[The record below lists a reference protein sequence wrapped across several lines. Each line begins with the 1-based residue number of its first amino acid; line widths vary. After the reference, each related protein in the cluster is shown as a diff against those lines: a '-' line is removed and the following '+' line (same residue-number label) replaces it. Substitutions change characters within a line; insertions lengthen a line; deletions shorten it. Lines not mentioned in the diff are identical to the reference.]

1 LKTSVVKDIKE
12 ELMTILR
19 NSRSLGV
26 AAGLTFLFASSPAWA
41 ESAVQEPANFFA
53 TTPEFDPNAA
63 GTKYSGAL
71 SIAYEFTADPVG
83 CSLAAGFNEVRISNM
98 FVVLSLQHGNAI
110 TPFNTDFRA
119 NSDPNPLIGKPA
131 TPSFCFIGEDH
142 QIRFILEMIRT
153 RIVPSLYAPCTARPV
168 DPTQI
173 IPGVSCPE
181 FKIKSVSNMISS
193 GHGSLRSD
201 ITIAVRD

>member
-1 LKTSVVKDIKE
+1 
-12 ELMTILR
+12 MTILR
-19 NSRSLGV
+19 KSLNLGA
-26 AAGLTFLFASSPAWA
+26 AAGLMFLFASSPVWA

-63 GTKYSGAL
+63 GTKYSGTL
-71 SIAYEFTADPVG
+71 SIAYEFTKDAVG
-83 CSLAAGFNEVRISNM
+83 CSVASGNNEVRISNM

-119 NSDPNPLIGKPA
+119 NPDENPLIGKPA

-142 QIRFILEMIRT
+142 QIRFVLEMIRT
-153 RIVPSLYAPCTARPV
+153 RIVPSLYSPCTARPV
-168 DPTQI
+168 NPNEI